1 MTLEKR
7 CCAGGWPLVG
17 WSAGIIAA
25 MVTAIIALFG
35 WNEYAV
41 RLVLRATARV
51 SLILFTSA
59 FIASPLHRRWPNL
72 LSSWLLGNR
81 RYLGVSFAVSHYFHL
96 AAIITLARLAPEGF
110 RRDVDAF
117 ALVFGGLAYVL
128 LTAMT
133 LTSFDRTA
141 AWIGPRAWRILHT
154 TGVYYIWLIFFISY
168 LPRSIVSI
176 AYAPLAIITVAA
188 LALRLP
194 LGHARPP
201 SQRGKQL
208 NWSWRSKLR
217 LPNAASYRAPQ

>member
-1 MTLEKR
+1 MTLEKG

-17 WSAGIIAA
+17 WSAVIIAA
-25 MVTAIIALFG
+25 MVTAIIALLG

-41 RLVLRATARV
+41 RLVLRTTARTSFV
-51 SLILFTSA
+51 LFMSA
-59 FIASPLHRRWPNL
+59 FVASPLHSRWPNS
-72 LSSWLLGNR
+72 LSSWLIRNR

-110 RRDVDAF
+110 RRDVDAL

-128 LTAMT
+128 LTTMT

-176 AYAPLAIITVAA
+176 AYVPLAIVTVAA

-194 LGHARPP
+194 LGHARP
-201 SQRGKQL
+201 
-208 NWSWRSKLR
+208 
-217 LPNAASYRAPQ
+217 ASAPTSPAVTER